1 MPTDRSN
8 YFKEWR
14 EKNKEKVTDYKQNFV
29 LIKTQCPHCE
39 AVMSRGNIKR
49 HIKNIHLPSEEE
61 EVK

>member
-14 EKNKEKVTDYKQNFV
+14 EKNKERVTEYKQSFV
-29 LIKTQCPHCE
+29 LIKTKCPHCE
-39 AVMSRGNIKR
+39 AVMSRGNIQR